1 MASVLR
7 CSHLNRAL
15 NRTYI
20 RRYPL
25 FYEKIGGFEIRAF
38 FDKQQHKLINKVT
51 YRRKLLPTQVLD
63 DRLSQSYIGYTLILA
78 DLKNVVA
85 WGNIALGILEQKEI
99 TSEQHAILNSLLVSI
114 VTTYWKCFA
123 DTKGRHGV
131 RLNVKQIQNEYKFIH
146 HEIRRIRH
154 NYAAH
159 SGDDPFESG
168 YVLHVEDIVGKNR
181 FEPFTIPIHR
191 RANHGDKKLTS
202 NIIKLSE
209 SLIESI
215 HLKQEKI
222 LEKIKESTV

>member
-1 MASVLR
+1 M
-7 CSHLNRAL
+7 
-15 NRTYI
+15 
-20 RRYPL
+20 

-38 FDKQQHKLINKVT
+38 FDKEQCKLTNKVT

-63 DRLSQSYIGYTLILA
+63 DKLSQSYIGYTLILA
-78 DLKNVVA
+78 DLKNVVV
-85 WGNIALGILEQKEI
+85 WGSIALGILEQKGV

-131 RLNVKQIQNEYKFIH
+131 HLNVKHIPNEYKFIH
-146 HEIRRIRH
+146 NEIKRIRH

-168 YVLHVEDIVGKNR
+168 YVLYVKDIMGKNR

-191 RANHGDKKLTS
+191 RANHADKELTS
-202 NIIKLSE
+202 NIILLSE
-209 SLIESI
+209 RLIANTN
-215 HLKQEKI
+215 LKQEK
-222 LEKIKESTV
+222 LLDKIKGNTV